1 MGNCLFFKPNDKN
14 IKTPRPI
21 KNDIENE
28 LSQNKMDCSFDV
40 NQPIDL
46 IVEDIIPPNL
56 LENFRKKNSEFSIE
70 TPSLNKMPT
79 HVQNNKF
86 FSILIVFV

>member
-28 LSQNKMDCSFDV
+28 LKQNKMNCSFDA

-46 IVEDIIPPNL
+46 IVEDIIPQNL
-56 LENFRKKNSEFSIE
+56 LENFRKKKSEFSIE

-79 HVQNNKF
+79 QVPKK
-86 FSILIVFV
+86 